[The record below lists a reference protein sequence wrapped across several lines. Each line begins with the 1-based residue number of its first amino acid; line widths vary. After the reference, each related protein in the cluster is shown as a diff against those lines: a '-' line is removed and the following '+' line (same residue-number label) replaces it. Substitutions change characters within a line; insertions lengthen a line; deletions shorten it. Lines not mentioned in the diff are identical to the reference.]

1 MADPDASM
9 EDEKPPAPSPRDVVK
24 VLAEL
29 GYVYKA
35 PEGGSVSDERLT
47 QVDDETKGFEW
58 KG

>member
-1 MADPDASM
+1 MADPEASM

-47 QVDDETKGFEW
+47 QVQD
-58 KG
+58 

>member
-1 MADPDASM
+1 MAEDQDATR
-9 EDEKPPAPSPRDVVK
+9 EDAKPPSPKDVVK

-47 QVDDETKGFEW
+47 QVEDETKGFEW